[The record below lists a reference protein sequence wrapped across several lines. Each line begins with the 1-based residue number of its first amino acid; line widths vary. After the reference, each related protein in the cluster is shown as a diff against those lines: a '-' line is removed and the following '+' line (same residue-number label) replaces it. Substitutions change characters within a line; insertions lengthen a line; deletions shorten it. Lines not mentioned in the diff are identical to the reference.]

1 MRHLLKS
8 PVTSRWMAER
18 LALEHVGPETEILG
32 VAPLDQAGSGDL
44 AFANRAVSGGDSG
57 RILIRSESAGPE
69 SGSAVLAANPRLT
82 FIRALLV
89 LDREVGFERDRS
101 EPRIDPTATL
111 GSNVVVEAGVRIG
124 PGSRIGHGVVLHTGT
139 KIGRN
144 CVIGGNTVVGGTGFG
159 FERDDDGRPLPFLH
173 LGGVVLADEVE
184 IGAVTAID
192 RGTLGDTVIGGG
204 SKIDNL
210 VHIAHNAEIGEDC
223 MIIAGAEI
231 SGGVRLGKRCWVG
244 PNACVIDGVTLGDD
258 VVVGIGAVVVKPV
271 PAGQTVAG
279 NPAEELGLLTRKRA
293 AVKALLG

>member
-8 PVTSRWMAER
+8 RVTSRWMADR
-18 LALEHVGPETEILG
+18 LGLEHAGPETEIVA
-32 VAPLDQAGSGDL
+32 VAPLDQAGAGDL
-44 AFANRAVSGGDSG
+44 AFANRAAPHGGAG
-57 RILIRSESAGPE
+57 RTLIRSESGPEAGP
-69 SGSAVLAANPRLT
+69 AIIAANPRLT

-89 LDREVGFERDRS
+89 LDREVGFNRDQT
-101 EPRIDPTATL
+101 EPYIDPSATI
-111 GSNVVVEAGVRIG
+111 GSGVVVEPGVRVG
-124 PGSRIGHGVVLHTGT
+124 PGSRIGHGVVLHSGT

-192 RGTLGDTVIGGG
+192 RGTLGDTVIGGR

-210 VHIAHNAEIGEDC
+210 VHIAHNAQIGEDC
-223 MIIAGAEI
+223 LVIAGAEI
-231 SGGVRLGKRCWVG
+231 SGGVRLGNRCWVG
-244 PNACVIDGVTLGDD
+244 PNACVIDGVSLGDD

-271 PAGQTVAG
+271 PPGQTVAG
-279 NPAEELGLLTRKRA
+279 NPAEELSLLTRKRS